1 MQIRRFALAVSALAV
16 LGLFGAGAAL
26 AQGADSDALIKYYR
40 KKAQLSPSIP
50 VSVGGVTDSPIAGA
64 KQGTLFVGKAPRD
77 KKVRFTSSADGRYV
91 VFADAEDITID
102 PAKAVMDKISQ
113 TDVDWKGPADAPV
126 TIVEYSDFQCPFC
139 AKGYKIIEE
148 EVLPAYEGK
157 IRFAYKHL
165 PLPFH
170 NWAEPGAVAMECIRQ
185 QSPEGAWLVYEQMF
199 KQQKAVN
206 LQNVKAKAMEF
217 AGAGVDKAKYD
228 TCYDNKE
235 TVAAVRAQKAEAA
248 SLGIT
253 GTPSFVVNGRLV
265 KGAQPAAKFKAII
278 DDELASAK

>member
-1 MQIRRFALAVSALAV
+1 MQLRRFALALSSLAV
-16 LGLFGAGAAL
+16 LGLLGAGTAV
-26 AQGADSDALIKYYR
+26 AQGADTDSLIKYYR
-40 KKAQLSPSIP
+40 KKAQLSPSTP
-50 VSVGGVTDSPIAGA
+50 VSVSAVTDSPIAGA
-64 KQGTLFVGKAPRD
+64 KQGTLSVGTAPRD
-77 KKVRFTSSADGRYV
+77 KKVTFTSSADGRYV
-91 VFADAEDITID
+91 IFADVEDITID
-102 PAKAVMDKISQ
+102 PAKAVMDKISV
-113 TDVDWKGPADAPV
+113 TDVEWKGPADAAV

-139 AKGYKIIEE
+139 AKGYKILEE

-157 IRFAYKHL
+157 VRFAYKHL

-170 NWAEPGAVAMECIRQ
+170 NWAEPGSIAMECVRQ
-185 QSPEGAWLVYEQMF
+185 QNAEASWRVYDEMF

-206 LQNVKAKAMEF
+206 LQNVKEKALEF
-217 AGAGVDKAKYD
+217 AGDGVDKAKYD
-228 TCYDNKE
+228 TCFDNKE
-235 TVAAVRAQKAEAA
+235 TVQAVRAQKAEAA